1 MKAFISI
8 KKGILFLVSLVLLT
22 GVFAC
27 QSNHLPKKHIV
38 DIKDM
43 KFQPSKLI
51 VQKGDTV
58 IWINKDIVAHNVTE
72 KNNTWASPLMP
83 PEGTWK
89 SVIEKSDSYYCSIHI
104 NMVGELVVASQ

>member
-8 KKGILFLVSLVLLT
+8 RSGIFFLISVVLLT

-27 QSNHLPKKHIV
+27 QLNHPPKRLIV
-38 DIKDM
+38 EIKDM

-72 KNNTWASPLMP
+72 KNNAWASPLLP
-83 PEGTWK
+83 PDSTWK
-89 SVIEKSDSYYCSIHI
+89 RVVEKSGSYYCSIHI
-104 NMVGELVVASQ
+104 NMVGELIVESR

>member
-8 KKGILFLVSLVLLT
+8 KNGISLLVSVILLT

-27 QSNHLPKKHIV
+27 QSNHPPKRYV
-38 DIKDM
+38 VEIKDM
-43 KFQPSKLI
+43 KFQPSELI

-83 PEGTWK
+83 PESIWK
-89 SVIEKSDSYYCSIHI
+89 RVIQKSDSYYCSIHI
-104 NMVGELVVASQ
+104 NMVGALMVASQ